1 MCSCPVGAEELNAE
15 MKGTDLPFDIN
26 DVPVLFWES
35 FADFETELKKRV
47 EQIGKWQG
55 QA

>member
-1 MCSCPVGAEELNAE
+1 

-55 QA
+55 RA